1 MILLQWPSYSYSY
14 GKEMRAMYP
23 ADLPLGE
30 DLRSAHQAALAS
42 IARPGPYW
50 TGAERVAMVSSARAA
65 LDCGLCSR
73 RQAALSPNGE
83 SGTHD
88 GPSLLAPAM
97 IDAIHRVRTDP
108 ARLTRSWFDSVT
120 AKLEPGA
127 YLEMVSVVNTSVI
140 IDTLHR
146 SLGLEVPGLPEP
158 VAGEPTAEAP
168 GATMDDGA
176 WVPIT
181 RAPRDMSDTGL
192 PAVPNIFRAMGLVP
206 AAVSL
211 FFSTFRPHYALK
223 DIPLSLSQAQAE
235 LVAARVSAINECFY

>member
-1 MILLQWPSYSYSY
+1 MHV
-14 GKEMRAMYP
+14 MYP
-23 ADLPLGE
+23 ADLPLGD

-50 TGAERVAMVSSARAA
+50 TAADRVEMVSSARAA
-65 LDCGLCSR
+65 PDCGLCSR
-73 RQAALSPNGE
+73 RQAALSPNRE
-83 SGTHD
+83 TGTHD
-88 GPSLLAPAM
+88 GPRGLGPVV
-97 IDAIHRVRTDP
+97 IDAIHRIRTDP

-120 AKLEPGA
+120 RELEPGA

-146 SLGLEVPGLPEP
+146 SLGLLVPELPEP
-158 VAGEPTAEAP
+158 EPGEPTAEAP
-168 GATMDDGA
+168 GDTTDDGA

-223 DIPLSLSQAQAE
+223 DITLSLTQSQAE
-235 LVAARVSAINECFY
+235 LVAARVSAMNECFY